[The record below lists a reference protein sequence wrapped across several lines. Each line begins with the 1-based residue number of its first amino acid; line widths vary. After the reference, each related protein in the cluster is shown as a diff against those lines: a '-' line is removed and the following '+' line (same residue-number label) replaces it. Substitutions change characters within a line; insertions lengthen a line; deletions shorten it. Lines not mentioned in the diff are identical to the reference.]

1 MRRLDD
7 QGLGGESAW
16 WVCGWGECVADRR
29 LALPVC
35 GSPGPGSVG
44 RVAVGQ
50 VNAVRSRWKPS
61 AIWTAQRQVLSIR
74 SQVCRLVRV
83 SRAATWRTR

>member
-1 MRRLDD
+1 MWRRVLDEFVND
-7 QGLGGESAW
+7 GLPGCRVGSA
-16 WVCGWGECVADRR
+16 
-29 LALPVC
+29 
-35 GSPGPGSVG
+35 GSVVLG
-44 RVAVGQ
+44 RWGGVPGGQ
-50 VNAVRSRWKPS
+50 VNAARSRWKPS